1 MKKRKIV
8 KSDGTELPNGK
19 VNNSLEEGESYKYL
33 GVLETDEMMVNE
45 MKDKA
50 KKEYSRRV
58 RKVLESK
65 GNSGNVFKVIN
76 TWILSMVWYS
86 TVFLG

>member
-76 TWILSMVWYS
+76 TWILSMVRYS

>member
-19 VNNSLEEGESYKYL
+19 VNNSLEEEESYKYL

-65 GNSGNVFKVIN
+65 KNSGNVFKVIK
-76 TWILSMVWYS
+76 TWILSMVRYS
-86 TVFLG
+86 AAFLG

>member
-76 TWILSMVWYS
+76 TWILSIVRYS

>member
-65 GNSGNVFKVIN
+65 ENSGNVFKVIN
-76 TWILSMVWYS
+76 TWILSMVRYS

>member
-19 VNNSLEEGESYKYL
+19 VNNSLEEEESYKYL

-65 GNSGNVFKVIN
+65 ENSGNVFKVIN
-76 TWILSMVWYS
+76 TWILSMVRYS
-86 TVFLG
+86 AAFLG

>member
-58 RKVLESK
+58 RKMLESK

-76 TWILSMVWYS
+76 TWILSMVRYS

>member
-1 MKKRKIV
+1 M
-8 KSDGTELPNGK
+8 KSDGTELPSGK
-19 VNNSLEEGESYKYL
+19 VNNSLEEEESYKYL

-65 GNSGNVFKVIN
+65 ENSGNVFKVIK
-76 TWILSMVWYS
+76 TWILSMVRYS
-86 TVFLG
+86 AAFLG

>member
-1 MKKRKIV
+1 M

-76 TWILSMVWYS
+76 TWILSMVRYS

>member
-65 GNSGNVFKVIN
+65 RNSGNVFKVIN
-76 TWILSMVWYS
+76 TWILSMVRYS

>member
-45 MKDKA
+45 MRDKA

-76 TWILSMVWYS
+76 TWILSMVRYS

>member
-58 RKVLESK
+58 KKVLESK

-76 TWILSMVWYS
+76 TWILSMVRYS

>member
-65 GNSGNVFKVIN
+65 GNRGNVFKVIN
-76 TWILSMVWYS
+76 TWILSMVRYS

>member
-19 VNNSLEEGESYKYL
+19 VNNSLEEEESYKYL

-65 GNSGNVFKVIN
+65 ENSGNVFKVIK
-76 TWILSMVWYS
+76 TWILSMVRYS
-86 TVFLG
+86 AAFLG

>member
-58 RKVLESK
+58 RKVWESK

-76 TWILSMVWYS
+76 TWILSMVRYS